1 MPSKKTDEELIEV
14 KGDAPRPLDN
24 ACQELGGISKSHLY
38 NLVNAG
44 KLKLIRI
51 GNRSFIPYPE
61 IQRIQ
66 QDGI

>member
-1 MPSKKTDEELIEV
+1 MPSRAKKQYEI

-38 NLVNAG
+38 NLVKAG

-51 GNRSFIPYPE
+51 GNRSFIPYTE
-61 IQRIQ
+61 IQRVQ
-66 QDGI
+66 KEGV

>member
-1 MPSKKTDEELIEV
+1 MPDKAKKQIQVT
-14 KGDAPRPLDN
+14 GDAPRPLDN